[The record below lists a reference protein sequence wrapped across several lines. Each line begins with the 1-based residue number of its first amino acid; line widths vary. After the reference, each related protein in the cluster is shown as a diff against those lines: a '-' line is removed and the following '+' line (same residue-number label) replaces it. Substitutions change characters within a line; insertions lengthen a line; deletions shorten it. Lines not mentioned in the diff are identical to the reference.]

1 MSEKDELNVSHET
14 FKKEVQKVP
23 YDWDFI
29 AYLEDKFSKKI
40 DKKMREFRKIEKES
54 FENLKFN
61 DNVSHET
68 ITEKNNRPYFFLI
81 FGIVLMIFGVIFG
94 KIKNKK

>member
-1 MSEKDELNVSHET
+1 MPEKDELNVSYET
-14 FKKEVQKVP
+14 SKKEVQKVP

-29 AYLEDKFSKKI
+29 TYLEDKFSKKI

-61 DNVSHET
+61 DNVSHEP
-68 ITEKNNRPYFFLI
+68 ITEKNNISYFFLI
-81 FGIVLMIFGVIFG
+81 FGIVLVVFGVFFD
-94 KIKNKK
+94 KNKNKK